1 MNLEIVD
8 IIIGSVTLMIAGL
21 SVLLTYRLGIKTIQL
36 NKETRRINS
45 LERKYAIAINNLET
59 LYEIEKNYLPKELN
73 QSHKQLQSDIRG
85 WIKNNNLTLVRDN
98 YNESFF
104 QKERIF
110 LNKN

>member
-1 MNLEIVD
+1 MKRLLCSLTNLKVLEGKYD
-8 IIIGSVTLMIAGL
+8 EPYNSTHIA
-21 SVLLTYRLGIKTIQL
+21 K
-36 NKETRRINS
+36 S
-45 LERKYAIAINNLET
+45 LKRQPQEPKLV
-59 LYEIEKNYLPKELN
+59 KELN